1 MEVIDDELTETE
13 LKLDEEFK
21 QNYIEYM
28 SMYIS
33 SNINTVYKYYK
44 CDSDYSL
51 KGVMLMSKDT
61 INLNED
67 EKNLLLARVNSI
79 LKDVYKIQVVSGY
92 ADKLI
97 IKEIEV

>member
-21 QNYIEYM
+21 QNYIKYM

-44 CDSDYSL
+44 CDSDFSL
-51 KGVMLMSKDT
+51 KGVMAICNDT
-61 INLNED
+61 FNLNDED
-67 EKNLLLARVNSI
+67 KKLLLNKVNSI
-79 LKDVYKIQVVSGY
+79 LKDVYKMQVVSGY
-92 ADKLI
+92 TEKLV

>member
-1 MEVIDDELTETE
+1 MEIIDDKLTEIE

-21 QNYIEYM
+21 QNYIKYM

-33 SNINTVYKYYK
+33 SNINTIYKYYK

-51 KGVMLMSKDT
+51 KNVMLISKDT
-61 INLNED
+61 INLNKKET
-67 EKNLLLARVNSI
+67 ELLITRVNDI
-79 LKDVYKIQVVSGY
+79 LKNVYKKQVVSGY
-92 ADKLI
+92 TDKLV